1 MIKLNSVDL
10 ERMRDRW
17 NAWSGGLEGF
27 VVNEIETALKGYTE
41 KDGSVTCAC
50 GQPHTITIESSE
62 KNAASI
68 LIKDY
73 IARVRQPICNLILS
87 VGSSVTKDALVDALA
102 KMDDTP
108 VVRPPDPTW
117 IHKPGCPTPYQWG
130 VIEFSKKGWVCRD
143 LAGKPQLK
151 KAALYCDGCGD
162 AKPKNPEVV

>member
-1 MIKLNSVDL
+1 MINSNTDHTAEKVLCKQCGDITFGQESGLHFRCAQKYVAKLD
-10 ERMRDRW
+10 D
-17 NAWSGGLEGF
+17 
-27 VVNEIETALKGYTE
+27 IK
-41 KDGSVTCAC
+41 CAC

-87 VGSSVTKDALVDALA
+87 VGSFVTKDALVDALA
-102 KMDDTP
+102 NMDDTP
-108 VVRPPDPTW
+108 FVRPQDPTW

-130 VIEFSKKGWVCRD
+130 VIEFGKKGWVCRD